1 MQRKE
6 KERERLRGVYQKRRE
21 TERSYAAIRK
31 FLTERNLALL
41 EEFDAQQQQR
51 QQQQQSSQNKK
62 RRKSQNEEDLVTL
75 RSHLEEDA
83 TLNTSSHNN
92 TLNELTTT
100 QIIPDES
107 TVNVA
112 LSDVALSDVALSDVA
127 LSDVAVNLDTDLDD
141 CIINSIL
148 STMTPHAP
156 LPILTPELLNSVPEL
171 NETPFENEL
180 ALY

>member
-1 MQRKE
+1 M
-6 KERERLRGVYQKRRE
+6 
-21 TERSYAAIRK
+21 
-31 FLTERNLALL
+31 
-41 EEFDAQQQQR
+41 
-51 QQQQQSSQNKK
+51 
-62 RRKSQNEEDLVTL
+62 
-75 RSHLEEDA
+75 
-83 TLNTSSHNN
+83 
-92 TLNELTTT
+92 
-100 QIIPDES
+100 
-107 TVNVA
+107 NVA

-127 LSDVAVNLDTDLDD
+127 LSDVTVNLDTDLDD